1 MTVEIRPATAADSPG
16 IRRVFA
22 RAFGVEMTAEEW
34 EWKYGRCPDGW
45 FGIVAAAG
53 GEILGS
59 YTGWGMRF
67 LLEGREQLLYSVG
80 DVSTDPSA
88 RMLGG
93 KRGIFLR
100 MTEAFYEAVFA
111 RGIPFCFG
119 FPGERHR
126 VVSRR
131 LVGTRTLIPIREVH
145 VPCDSFPPSPSG
157 GVAADY
163 VEEEFDGLWEAASRH
178 LEWAAVRD
186 RSRANWRFHA
196 RPGRYY
202 RMVWQESAG
211 RMQSWGVLSVAREGA
226 LMADYL
232 GREADGGDLRA
243 LFAVAAAEAR
253 RMGAKTLIFWEPPGG
268 PGSAVIRGLDGERRE
283 VGFPLDA
290 LSSDHALAD
299 RFALG
304 LHLTPALYDMV

>member
-34 EWKYGRCPDGW
+34 EWKYARCPDGW
-45 FGIVAAAG
+45 FGIVAADR

-67 LLEGREQLLYSVG
+67 LLGGEERLLYSVG

-100 MTEAFYEAVFA
+100 MTEAFYQEIFA
-111 RGIPFCFG
+111 RGTPFCFG
-119 FPGERHR
+119 FPGQRHR

-145 VPCDSFPPSPSG
+145 VPCDSFASSPDG

-163 VEEEFDGLWEAASRH
+163 VGEEFDALWEAASRH

-202 RMVWQESAG
+202 RMVWHESAG

-226 LMADYL
+226 LVADYL
-232 GREADGGDLRA
+232 GREPDGGDLRA

-253 RMGAKTLIFWEPPGG
+253 RMGAKTLIFWETPGG
-268 PGSAVIRGLDGERRE
+268 PGSAVIRGLDGERRD

-304 LHLTPALYDMV
+304 LHLTPAIYDMV